1 MLSRYRLL
9 VLSRYRLLVLSRYRL
24 LVLSRY
30 RLLVLSRLLS
40 VGAGQAILT
49 IRLFTGTYSNDS
61 NIIVSG
67 NNIFEAPYVRL
78 YISSSIYYPFRLYYR
93 TFGLYTFT
101 LLLLS
106 LRIYCY
112 LHVPVILLRTHF
124 LYTQLC
130 VSLPQNTGLH
140 YILNKKNDNVN

>member
-1 MLSRYRLL
+1 MEKSVSRNTLKNFDL
-9 VLSRYRLLVLSRYRL
+9 EN
-24 LVLSRY
+24 
-30 RLLVLSRLLS
+30 
-40 VGAGQAILT
+40 
-49 IRLFTGTYSNDS
+49 IRSESFSDRARVAKGRPAFRDRITRGEPQVQNC
-61 NIIVSG
+61 VSKG
-67 NNIFEAPYVRL
+67 RCVRL
-78 YISSSIYYPFRLYYR
+78 YMSSSIYYPFRLYYR

-101 LLLLS
+101 LTLLS